1 MHRHFIQNSWH
12 VRSPNRRTATLM
24 WNVQRVKYHPKNQ
37 TRSLPVRHRNKQLT
51 RQKRVRTSRARTLR
65 QRNVTHN
72 SPKLK
77 LSDLSAGGAKLN
89 AALERLEMEK
99 NRSRSQSSHDGVRR
113 IWRGRHFDPPSC
125 NCLICPFRK
134 SEEGNSSQEGALNP
148 RRSRQK
154 SFETPQLLRRRV

>member
-12 VRSPNRRTATLM
+12 VRSPNRRKATLM

-37 TRSLPVRHRNKQLT
+37 KQLPVRHRNKQLT
-51 RQKRVRTSRARTLR
+51 RQKRVRTSCARTLR

-99 NRSRSQSSHDGVRR
+99 KPQQKPKLTRWSPSHMAG
-113 IWRGRHFDPPSC
+113 S
-125 NCLICPFRK
+125 PFR
-134 SEEGNSSQEGALNP
+134 SSFLQL
-148 RRSRQK
+148 SHM
-154 SFETPQLLRRRV
+154 SFS

>member
-1 MHRHFIQNSWH
+1 
-12 VRSPNRRTATLM
+12 M

-37 TRSLPVRHRNKQLT
+37 TQLPVRHRNKQLT
-51 RQKRVRTSRARTLR
+51 RQKRVRTSCARTLR

-99 NRSRSQSSHDGVRR
+99 NRSRSQSSHDAVRR
-113 IWRGRHFDPPSC
+113 IWRSAAFNTST
-125 NCLICPFRK
+125 F
-134 SEEGNSSQEGALNP
+134 
-148 RRSRQK
+148 
-154 SFETPQLLRRRV
+154 TYT

>member
-12 VRSPNRRTATLM
+12 VRSPNRRTATLV
-24 WNVQRVKYHPKNQ
+24 WNVQRGKYHPKNQ
-37 TRSLPVRHRNKQLT
+37 TQSLPVRHRNKQLT
-51 RQKRVRTSRARTLR
+51 RQKRVRTSCARTLR

-113 IWRGRHFDPPSC
+113 IWRGRHFYPPSF
-125 NCLICPFRK
+125 NFFICPFCK
-134 SEEGNSSQEGALNP
+134 SEEGNKRQEAG
-148 RRSRQK
+148 R
-154 SFETPQLLRRRV
+154 